1 MSRRSARLPARAA
14 AGYDANTVCES
25 LLEPV
30 DLANAMAQVKKPW
43 VRETIL
49 AAARRLFRAQTY
61 EATTLAQI
69 SREAGV
75 SSANLYVYF
84 ESKLDLLYAVYEPW
98 MRSRIMLL
106 EEKLKSVESPFDG
119 LRLLLRTLWKEIP
132 AEENGFINNIV
143 QALST
148 AGAHDKYNPSLLD
161 WMEERINAM
170 IFETLPPAR
179 RRVVYEARL
188 AHMLV
193 MALDGYAIHN
203 HINPRGVADEQTID
217 AMARLLLGEAPVR
230 SRRKP

>member
-1 MSRRSARLPARAA
+1 
-14 AGYDANTVCES
+14 
-25 LLEPV
+25 
-30 DLANAMAQVKKPW
+30 MAQVKKPW

-69 SREAGV
+69 AREAGV

-106 EEKLKSVESPFDG
+106 EEKLKGVESPGDG

-148 AGAHDKYNPSLLD
+148 AGSHDKYNPSLLD

-179 RRVVYEARL
+179 RRVVYETRL

-203 HINPRGVADEQTID
+203 HINPKGVADEQTID

-230 SRRKP
+230 SRRKA